1 MLSLTETLSVT
12 LLAQQ
17 NVPEMTTA
25 FTSIG
30 LLKSLK
36 TS

>member
-1 MLSLTETLSVT
+1 MLSLIETLSVT

-25 FTSIG
+25 FTS